1 MKHSKTWLVV
11 SIFIIAAMVLAA
23 CQPAAAPAET
33 IIVTEVVQKEGEQV
47 IVVATAQPQ
56 EEETGVEPVVLDI
69 CRGTSGDIPT
79 VDPALAWDVISIQI
93 IDETTVGLTRQNEA
107 TAENELAMA
116 TDYSVSEDGRTF
128 TFTIRDDVSWVKY
141 DKVNDQVVQVLD
153 CEGNPRMVTAHDFE
167 YGIMRTADPATAA
180 DYAFLINWFID
191 GAEAFNAGEA
201 EWDTVGVKALDDTT
215 LEITFLEPS
224 VVNLSIA
231 GLWFMHAT
239 PSWLIDGDD
248 CTEGVGD
255 KWIETGFFQGYGPYV
270 MEEWIHDSTLTLAKN
285 PFWPGDEIVPESQI
299 DKIKWTTLS
308 FSSCL
313 AEFEAGNTDVVAI
326 PTGDY
331 DRISTDPVYKEMM
344 FPVATLGTEFYSFNT
359 QLEPTDDVRVRLA
372 LSKAIDR
379 ETLVQILKSGIPAA
393 WFTNP
398 GAAGAPSP
406 EKYPDLGISYDPEG
420 AKALMDEYLAEKG
433 ITAEELNLAMMFNT
447 SEQHK
452 MTAEIVQQMWTDTLG
467 VNIELSNQEWK
478 VYKISRQD
486 GNENIYRSSWVQ
498 DYPDANNF
506 VKEVFATGGAYS
518 DVVDWTEGE
527 AFDRFEALAT
537 EATGEADPDKRM
549 ELYAQAEQILVA
561 EEAVVAPLYW
571 YASFEL
577 RRPEFKMEVSKSGYE
592 RFEKWQVVE

>member
-1 MKHSKTWLVV
+1 MNHNRTWFVV
-11 SIFIIAAMVLAA
+11 SLVIIAAMVLAA
-23 CQPAAAPAET
+23 CQPAATPAEPV
-33 IIVTEVVQKEGEQV
+33 IVTEVVQKEGEEV
-47 IVVATAQPQ
+47 IVVTTAEPQ
-56 EEETGVEPVVLDI
+56 EMGPEPVVLNI

-116 TDYSVSEDGRTF
+116 SEYAVSEDGRTF
-128 TFTIRDDVSWVKY
+128 TFTLRDDVSWVKY

-153 CEGNPRMVTAHDFE
+153 CEGNPRMVTAQDFE
-167 YGIMRTADPATAA
+167 YGIKRTADPATAA
-180 DYAFLINWFID
+180 DYAFLINWFVE

-201 EWDTVGVKALDDTT
+201 EWDTVGVKALDDST

-248 CTEGVGD
+248 CTQGVGD

-285 PFWPGDEIVPESQI
+285 PFWPGDEVVPASQI

-313 AEFEAGNTDVVAI
+313 AEFEAGNTDVVGI

-344 FPVATLGTEFYSFNT
+344 FPVSTLGTEFYSFNT

-379 ETLVQILKSGIPAA
+379 NTLVQILKTGMPAH

-406 EKYPDLGISYDPEG
+406 EIYTDLGMYYDPEG
-420 AKALMDEYLAEKG
+420 AKALLDEYLAEKG
-433 ITAEELNLAMMFNT
+433 ITAEELNLALMFNT
-447 SEQHK
+447 SEEKK
-452 MTAEIVQQMWTDTLG
+452 MAAEVIQQMWKDTLG
-467 VNIELSNQEWK
+467 VTAQMTNQEWK
-478 VYKISRQD
+478 VYKISRQT
-486 GNENIYRSSWVQ
+486 GLENVYRSSWVQ

-527 AFDRFEALAT
+527 AFDQFRSA
-537 EATGEADPDKRM
+537 GNR
-549 ELYAQAEQILVA
+549 
-561 EEAVVAPLYW
+561 
-571 YASFEL
+571 S
-577 RRPEFKMEVSKSGYE
+577 RRRSRP
-592 RFEKWQVVE
+592 R